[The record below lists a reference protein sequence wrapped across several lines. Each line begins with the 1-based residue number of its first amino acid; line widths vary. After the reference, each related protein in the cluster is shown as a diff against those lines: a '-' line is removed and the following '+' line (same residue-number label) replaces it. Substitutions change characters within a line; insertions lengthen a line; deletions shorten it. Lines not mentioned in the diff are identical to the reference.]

1 MTKNELLKEAEDV
14 IKTTRFEREHITQNR
29 SKLGKAE
36 LEISKTVISANKNI
50 VSALIVAKG
59 LMQNGETN

>member
-1 MTKNELLKEAEDV
+1 MKKEDLLKEAEEV
-14 IKTTRFEREHITQNR
+14 IKTTRFERDHITTNR
-29 SKLGKAE
+29 NNLGKTE

-59 LMQNGETN
+59 LMQNGETD